1 MQIMNRFFNNL
12 NKNKILT
19 FCIAIIILIA
29 IFCFY
34 KFNRTIQQNKELSL
48 VHKSEFYKLMYKEK
62 DIDFIKTAEKELK
75 NIDSYIERYKED
87 FPFYFY
93 IKIQRDCLFEELNNK
108 VYHLLLKKQIIR
120 EDTNY
125 NSFLEQHPE
134 SLSNLKEKGRILE
147 YKEIDY
153 IDLFRKYCIE
163 WDEYDKYLY
172 FCENHSIT
180 PVKEIT
186 EYDKQNNDSDAQNYF
201 PKGVFSQFQ
210 NEFLSS
216 FLDYFD
222 PVSIVSMKKGQ
233 NEIRFYCI
241 DSGMMKDSYS
251 YVIKVNWTRFSRNM
265 EIIVEDSP
273 ARHEKIEISK
283 SELDELI
290 DLLAECDFYNQKTS
304 YDVKASDANEYICEA
319 NINGKYKIVSRCDY
333 AMEPFMYKIQ
343 NFLVKKTGGAPHT
356 GKRAWEFLRN

>member
-1 MQIMNRFFNNL
+1 M
-12 NKNKILT
+12 KKIDFKRRKLSLIVI
-19 FCIAIIILIA
+19 CIFLLILLG
-29 IFCFY
+29 IFCLW
-34 KFNRTIQQNKELSL
+34 KINITCQQNKEHSL

-62 DIDFIKTAEKELK
+62 DIDFIKTAEKELE

-93 IKIQRDCLFEELNNK
+93 IKIQRDCLFGELNNK
-108 VYHLLLKKQIIR
+108 VYHLLLNNQIIG
-120 EDTNY
+120 EDTDY

-210 NEFLSS
+210 NEYLSS

-233 NEIRFYCI
+233 NEIRFSC
-241 DSGMMKDSYS
+241 
-251 YVIKVNWTRFSRNM
+251 KVVWNCHLPRKC
-265 EIIVEDSP
+265 P
-273 ARHEKIEISK
+273 
-283 SELDELI
+283 
-290 DLLAECDFYNQKTS
+290 
-304 YDVKASDANEYICEA
+304 
-319 NINGKYKIVSRCDY
+319 
-333 AMEPFMYKIQ
+333 
-343 NFLVKKTGGAPHT
+343 
-356 GKRAWEFLRN
+356 

>member
-1 MQIMNRFFNNL
+1 MKTIDFQRSKISLTIIFIFFL
-12 NKNKILT
+12 ILLGF
-19 FCIAIIILIA
+19 FC
-29 IFCFY
+29 Y
-34 KFNRTIQQNKELSL
+34 FNINITYQQNKELSL
-48 VHKSEFYKLMYKEK
+48 VHKSEFYKMMYREN
-62 DIDFIKTAEKELK
+62 DIDFIKTAEKELE

-93 IKIQRDCLFEELNNK
+93 IKIQRDCLFGELNNK
-108 VYHLLLKKQIIR
+108 VYHLLLKNQTIR
-120 EDTNY
+120 EDTDY
-125 NSFLEQHPE
+125 DSFIEQHPE
-134 SLSNLKEKGRILE
+134 TLSNLKEKGRILE

-172 FCENHSIT
+172 FCEKYSIT
-180 PVKEIT
+180 PITEIT
-186 EYDKQNNDSDAQNYF
+186 EYDKQKNNSNAQNYF
-201 PKGVFSQFQ
+201 PKGVLSHFQ

-233 NEIRFYCI
+233 NEIRFSCI
-241 DSGMMKDSYS
+241 DSGMMKESYS
-251 YVIKVNWTRFSRNM
+251 YVIKVKWTRISRTM

-273 ARHEKIEISK
+273 ARHEKIDISK
-283 SELDELI
+283 SELDKLI
-290 DLLAECDFYNQKTS
+290 GLLAECDFYNQETS

-333 AMEPFMYKIQ
+333 SMDSFMYLIQ
-343 NFLVKKTGGAPHT
+343 NCLVKKTGGAPHT
-356 GKRAWEFLRN
+356 GKRVWEFLRN

>member
-1 MQIMNRFFNNL
+1 MKTIDFQRSKISLTIIFIFFL
-12 NKNKILT
+12 ILLGF
-19 FCIAIIILIA
+19 FC
-29 IFCFY
+29 Y
-34 KFNRTIQQNKELSL
+34 FNINITYQQNKELSL
-48 VHKSEFYKLMYKEK
+48 VHKSEFYKLMYKEN
-62 DIDFIKTAEKELK
+62 DIDFIKTAEKELE

-93 IKIQRDCLFEELNNK
+93 IKIQRDCLFGELNNK
-108 VYHLLLKKQIIR
+108 VYHLLIKNQTIR
-120 EDTNY
+120 EDTDY

-201 PKGVFSQFQ
+201 PKGVLSQFQ

-251 YVIKVNWTRFSRNM
+251 YVIKVNWTRFSRSM
-265 EIIVEDSP
+265 EVIVEDSP

-290 DLLAECDFYNQKTS
+290 DLLDECDFYNQETS

-319 NINGKYKIVSRCDY
+319 NINGKYKLVSRCDY

>member
-1 MQIMNRFFNNL
+1 M
-12 NKNKILT
+12 KKID
-19 FCIAIIILIA
+19 FKRRKIILIVICIFLLILLG
-29 IFCFY
+29 IFCLW
-34 KFNRTIQQNKELSL
+34 KINITCQQNKEHSL

-62 DIDFIKTAEKELK
+62 DIDFIKTAEKELE

-93 IKIQRDCLFEELNNK
+93 IKIQRDCLFGELNNK
-108 VYHLLLKKQIIR
+108 VYHLLLNNQIIS
-120 EDTNY
+120 EDTDY
-125 NSFLEQHPE
+125 DSYLEQHPE
-134 SLSNLKEKGRILE
+134 TLSSLKEKGRILE

-163 WDEYDKYLY
+163 WDKYDEYLY
-172 FCENHSIT
+172 FCEKYSIT

-186 EYDKQNNDSDAQNYF
+186 EYDKQNNDSDAQKYF

-210 NEFLSS
+210 NEYLSS

-241 DSGMMKDSYS
+241 DSGMMKVSYS
-251 YVIKVNWTRFSRNM
+251 YVINVNWTRFSRSM
-265 EIIVEDSP
+265 EVIVEDSP

-290 DLLAECDFYNQKTS
+290 DLLDECDFYNQETS

-319 NINGKYKIVSRCDY
+319 NINGKYKLVSRCDY